1 MIQKEHFLEQHDP
14 ERKDFQ
20 IDRIIL
26 FSDAVFAIAITLLI
40 IEIKAP
46 DIHELGHIT
55 TQGILEQL
63 HGLFTKFI
71 GFIVSFFVIAIY
83 WRSHHRIFGFV
94 NQYSER
100 LIWLNIFF
108 LFTIVLMPFS
118 SAYYSENAQFD
129 IPFYFYCGNIML
141 TGITNLLL
149 LNHVFNPKNKLV
161 GHRPTER
168 YLHTFKM
175 RSIITPAIFL
185 SGIVLCPFFPILAR
199 FCFAFTWPMFVI
211 LNRYYRYKYKDSESH
226 PAKRIK
232 NKKAPTE

>member
-1 MIQKEHFLEQHDP
+1 MVQKEHFLEQHDP

-46 DIHELGHIT
+46 EIEATHNSTTEILG
-55 TQGILEQL
+55 QL
-63 HGLFTKFI
+63 RGLTTKFI

-94 NQYSER
+94 SQYSEK
-100 LIWLNIFF
+100 LIWLNILF

-118 SAYYSENAQFD
+118 SAYYSENAQYN
-129 IPFYFYCGNIML
+129 IPFYFYCCNILL
-141 TGITNLLL
+141 TGITNFWL

-161 GHRPTER
+161 EHLPTAR
-168 YLHTFKM
+168 YIHTFRA

-185 SGIVLCPFFPILAR
+185 SGILLCPFFPFVAR
-199 FCFAFTWPMFVI
+199 LCFAFTWPVLAI
-211 LNRYYRYKYKDSESH
+211 LNRYYRHKYKEPETH

>member
-1 MIQKEHFLEQHDP
+1 MEQKEHFLEQHDP

-46 DIHELGHIT
+46 NVHELEHIT
-55 TQGILEQL
+55 TDTILGQL
-63 HGLFTKFI
+63 SHLTGKFI
-71 GFIVSFFVIAIY
+71 GFVVSFFVIAIY

-100 LIWLNIFF
+100 LIWLNILF

-129 IPFYFYCGNIML
+129 IPFYFYCGNILL
-141 TGITNLLL
+141 TGIANLLL
-149 LNHVFNPKNKLV
+149 LKYVFNPKNKLV
-161 GHRPTER
+161 AHHPTER
-168 YLHTFKM
+168 YLHTFKT

-185 SGIVLCPFFPILAR
+185 SGILLCPFFPILAR
-199 FCFAFTWPMFVI
+199 FCFAFTWPVFAI
-211 LNRYYRYKYKDSESH
+211 LNRYYRYKYKDRENHH
-226 PAKRIK
+226 P
-232 NKKAPTE
+232 KKKSTKSPA